1 MVLTKRQS
9 EILGF
14 IQSRFFADGYPPTFR
29 EIASHFN
36 IHSVRT
42 VSDHIAALEKKGYVK
57 RDKGKKRN
65 LRIIRGAETP
75 IIGEI
80 SAGSPMVPINP
91 DDSVR
96 FDKFIAADH
105 LFLRVKGSSMVGD
118 GIRNKDIVVIKPQK
132 TVRNGDIVAC
142 LVEGEVLVKR
152 FQKRHGAVILLPA
165 NDNIEPLVVREEDG
179 KKLEIIGKVIALFRS
194 YE

>member
-1 MVLTKRQS
+1 MLTKRQS
-9 EILGF
+9 EILNF
-14 IQSRFFADGYPPTFR
+14 IQSRLFAGGYPPTFR

-36 IHSVRT
+36 IRSVRT
-42 VSDHIAALEKKGYVK
+42 VSDHISALERKGYIK
-57 RDKGKKRN
+57 RDKGKKRS
-65 LRIIRGAETP
+65 LKIIRGAETL

-80 SAGSPMVPINP
+80 SAGSPIVPIDP
-91 DDSVR
+91 GDSVR

-105 LFLRVKGSSMVGD
+105 LFLRVKGSSMVND
-118 GIRNKDIVVIKPQK
+118 GIRNRDIVVVKPQK
-132 TVRNGDIVAC
+132 TVRNGDIAAC

-152 FQKRHGAVILLPA
+152 FQKSHGEVTLLPA
-165 NDNIEPLVVREEDG
+165 NDNIEPLVIREDEG